1 MKFTSII
8 INILFLTFQQNTN
21 LSDFE
26 FLKGEW
32 KAEGKETYEFWM
44 LNKNGNLRGNT
55 YDIINGQKEIK
66 EILGL
71 KLKNNKI
78 VYQATVPDQNEGK
91 IVSFTLNT
99 NVKNCFSFENAQH
112 DFPKKIQYEKIS
124 ENEILIRIMGDKE
137 EGFSY
142 KLIRQPEK

>member
-55 YDIINGQKEIK
+55 YDIINGQK

>member
-32 KAEGKETYEFWM
+32 KVEGKETYEFWM
-44 LNKNGNLRGNT
+44 LNKNGDLRGNT
-55 YDIINGQKEIK
+55 YDIINGQRIIK
-66 EILGL
+66 ETLGL
-71 KLKNNKI
+71 KLKNDKI
-78 VYQATVPDQNEGK
+78 VYHATVPDQNEGK
-91 IVSFTLNT
+91 TVSFTLNT
-99 NVKNCFSFENAQH
+99 NVKSCFSFENAQH

-142 KLIRQPEK
+142 KLIRQ

>member
-1 MKFTSII
+1 MDSTVI